1 SKDPNARPQT
11 AKELLDA
18 LRACPL
24 EHPWDQDRARS
35 WWDTHHP
42 TEWVDHSVVEGT
54 FEESSVGSTVPGGL
68 GWRPY
73 AVGVVGL
80 VVAVL
85 AAVVALRPGSD
96 EAPVTVD
103 EPLGT
108 VDEAFGTVDEE
119 PGTVDEPLG
128 IVEPP
133 SPAAVE
139 AVLSAPEPCRL
150 WADGPP
156 GLWSDVRDETDDE
169 MSWLSGREEPMNA
182 DVVLRYSAEKAASG
196 SETWR
201 SCRSVTL
208 ISGGDT
214 IEACSECATREYTF
228 ATLASVER
236 WHAAFASS
244 LGEQCTRQTLEA
256 LAERCGALGGEGH

>member
-54 FEESSVGSTVPGGL
+54 FEESSVESTMPGGPR
-68 GWRPY
+68 WWPF
-73 AVGVVGL
+73 AVGAVGL

-85 AAVVALRPGSD
+85 AAVVVLRPGSD
-96 EAPVTVD
+96 ETPA
-103 EPLGT
+103 T
-108 VDEAFGTVDEE
+108 VDEAPTTVA
-119 PGTVDEPLG
+119 EPLG
-128 IVEPP
+128 VVEPP
-133 SPAAVE
+133 SPAALE

-169 MSWLSGREEPMNA
+169 ISWLSGGEEPTNA

-196 SETWR
+196 SEAWR

-208 ISGGDT
+208 ISGGDA
-214 IEACSECATREYTF
+214 IEACSECVTREYTF

-236 WHAAFASS
+236 WHAGFATS

-256 LAERCGALGGEGH
+256 LAEHCAALGGEGH